1 MPKTK
6 ELINEV
12 RWETIFFILFKNLIC
27 STVRI
32 LVNYTS
38 IELVR
43 IVIKSVVASLNGPEV
58 VSLTASYD
66 QLKDIRHLF
75 IHKFGIFR
83 IRVRILFVNEVRS
96 FVFRMNLI
104 SSAMHSS
111 TIHTIT
117 HHTIIELERIVI
129 VSKVTLLNWP
139 GKRVNIFNWI

>member
-75 IHKFGIFR
+75 IHKFGIIQ
-83 IRVRILFVNEVRS
+83 IRVRVLFVNGVRS
-96 FVFRMNLI
+96 FVIRMNLI

-111 TIHTIT
+111 TMHTIT

-129 VSKVTLLNWP
+129 VSKVTRLNWP

>member
-75 IHKFGIFR
+75 IHKSGSIR
-83 IRVRILFVNEVRS
+83 IRVRVLFVNGVRS
-96 FVFRMNLI
+96 FVLRTNLI

-111 TIHTIT
+111 TMHTIT

-129 VSKVTLLNWP
+129 VSKVTRLNWP
-139 GKRVNIFNWI
+139 GKRVNIFNGI